1 MKGNLMRR
9 LLMLCLLTLGL
20 MFAGAKILAPQVALA
35 GVENGTAVLFKPD
48 NVWLNTSR
56 SPVADDAKNRLVL
69 LDFWTYGCINCMQI
83 VPDLKALEMEFGDK
97 LLVIGVHSA
106 KFAGERGS
114 ERIEAA
120 AKRFGIT
127 HPVIN
132 DSKFDVWDAFTVN
145 AWPTLVLL
153 DGTTG
158 REINRYAGEG
168 HKTEIEEDI
177 REHLPKAGAAASLAG
192 LKMKN
197 KDSSLLSFPSRLGFA
212 PATPWG
218 DVMFV
223 ADSGHNRLVG
233 FDLTGKIKVTIGS
246 GAEGHVNGT
255 FAEASFNHPRGFGV
269 APGGIYVADTGNH
282 LIRYIDFKA
291 GKVSTVAG
299 TGRQG
304 QDRNV
309 SREDALDANLASP
322 WDAKLLPD
330 GKTLVIAMAGL
341 HQLWAMDTAT
351 QKISRLAGSGKEDII
366 DGDADDAALAQPS
379 GLSPAGDTIY
389 FVDAESSS
397 LRSLKDGKVQTLI
410 GTGLFDFGTTD
421 GSYPKA
427 LLQHAQGLDADAG
440 RIVVAD
446 TYNNALRLYDLKTK
460 QLSTVKLSKDALQ
473 EPGDVLQVNGKIYV
487 ADTNDNRIVIVDD
500 KAGTAVPLNLKN

>member
-1 MKGNLMRR
+1 MRENFMRR
-9 LLMLCLLTLGL
+9 LFMLCLLTLGL
-20 MFAGAKILAPQVALA
+20 MFAGAKIMAPQVALA
-35 GVENGTAVLFKPD
+35 GVEGGAAVLFKPD

-56 SPVADDAKNRLVL
+56 APVAADAKGRLVL

-114 ERIEAA
+114 ERIAAA

-132 DSKFDVWDAFTVN
+132 DSKFDVWDAFNVN
-145 AWPTLVLL
+145 AWPTLILL

-158 REINRYAGEG
+158 HEINRYAGEG
-168 HKTEIEEDI
+168 HKSEIEEDI
-177 REHLPKAGAAASLAG
+177 RKNLPGAGAAPLAG
-192 LKMKN
+192 LKV
-197 KDSSLLSFPSRLGFA
+197 KDDASSLLSFPSRLGFA
-212 PATPWG
+212 TGTPWG

-223 ADSGHNRLVG
+223 ADSGHNRLLG
-233 FDLTGKIKVTIGS
+233 FDLAGHVKVTIGN
-246 GAEGHVNGT
+246 GAEGHVNGS
-255 FAEASFNHPRGFGV
+255 FAEARFNHPRGFGV
-269 APGGIYVADTGNH
+269 SPQGLYVADTGNH
-282 LIRYIDFKA
+282 MIRYIDFKS

-304 QDRNV
+304 QDRSV

-341 HQLWAMDTAT
+341 HQLWAMDIPK
-351 QKISRLAGSGKEDII
+351 QKISRLAGSGKEDIV
-366 DGDADDAALAQPS
+366 DGDAADAALAQPS
-379 GLSPAGDTIY
+379 GLSPSGDTIY

-397 LRSLKDGKVQTLI
+397 LRSLRDGKVQTLI
-410 GTGLFDFGTTD
+410 GTGLFDFGTAD
-421 GSYPKA
+421 GAYPKA

-446 TYNNALRLYDLKTK
+446 TYNNALRIFDLKTK
-460 QLSTVKLSKDALQ
+460 MLSTVKLPKDALQ

-487 ADTNDNRIVIVDD
+487 ADTNDNRIVMVDD
-500 KAGTAVPLNLKN
+500 KAGSATPLALKQ